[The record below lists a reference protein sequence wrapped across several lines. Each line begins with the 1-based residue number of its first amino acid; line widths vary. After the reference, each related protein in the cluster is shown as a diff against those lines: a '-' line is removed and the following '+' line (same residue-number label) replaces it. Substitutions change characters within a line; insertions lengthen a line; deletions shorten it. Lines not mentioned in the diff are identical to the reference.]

1 MEGVLGAGVSAS
13 CECGYGGW
21 KSNGNNAIKILLF
34 LHLFACKFSYCLDE
48 GGQRG
53 VRGRGG
59 YRGECRAGG
68 AAASSLATHSRD
80 LFDHNLIQLAH
91 YFISSSA
98 SSPSP
103 VPSQNLC
110 NLFTVL

>member
-1 MEGVLGAGVSAS
+1 MSVLSPGRRAGVEGVLGAGVSAS

-53 VRGRGG
+53 QWERGR
-59 YRGECRAGG
+59 
-68 AAASSLATHSRD
+68 L
-80 LFDHNLIQLAH
+80 
-91 YFISSSA
+91 
-98 SSPSP
+98 
-103 VPSQNLC
+103 
-110 NLFTVL
+110 